1 MNGLSQARRGE
12 LPGLAGKALLSMHY
26 LFYGGVHRDWQEGV
40 RRCLPVLAESFQP
53 DVVWATFGNATSWQ
67 IARDIA
73 GESACPWVADLKDH
87 WQSFIPAVLR
97 RPLASRYGDAAA
109 FTAFSDDHVS
119 TIREWFRRPGQVVYS
134 GIDPALYPEQALPA
148 QTITLTGAVYDEV
161 DLAVLIDGIE
171 AAVREMEAA
180 ARQEVRFC
188 YAGYDADMV
197 RAQTTGLEKLITVDI
212 REQQPL
218 GAWLEVLSGAAVN
231 CYVKSNRTF
240 HHKIFDLAGAGNPVL
255 TVPPETD
262 EARNIAALAGVTL
275 SGAVTAGEVAELVQA
290 ALSKSGADSPVDRS
304 GAVMG
309 TACRDTGRYPAIRH
323 QGQGM
328 KVAVAVH
335 GRFHGFDLADQL
347 RRKGCLAGVF
357 TTYPGVRCAP
367 VSASGGNSSGL
378 SVAGADQAWPSA
390 AWTAGTNGQ
399 FHFATVRTLA
409 GRKSAA

>member
-1 MNGLSQARRGE
+1 MRAVFVNHCHPEKPHVCAVRMREFARAMAGRGHQVVLLTETLSEEERGQCPEVLADRLAEHDWSAPFCLDIAPAGYERLSQARRGE
-12 LPGLAGKALLSMHY
+12 LPGLGGKALLSMHY

-73 GESACPWVADLKDH
+73 GESACPWVADMKDH

-97 RPLASRYGDAAA
+97 RPLASRYGGAAA
-109 FTAFSDDHVS
+109 FTAFSDDHVA
-119 TIREWFRRPGQVVYS
+119 TIREWFRRPGQVIYS

-148 QTITLTGAVYDEV
+148 QTITLTGAVYDEA

-240 HHKIFDLAGAGNPVL
+240 HHKVFDLAGAGKPVL

-275 SGAVTAGEVAELVQA
+275 SGAVTAGEVAELVKT
-290 ALSKSGADSPVDRS
+290 ALTKSGPDGPVDR
-304 GAVMG
+304 AVLSWEQRAG
-309 TACRDTGRYPAIRH
+309 ILEDILQSVIRGR
-323 QGQGM
+323 
-328 KVAVAVH
+328 
-335 GRFHGFDLADQL
+335 
-347 RRKGCLAGVF
+347 
-357 TTYPGVRCAP
+357 
-367 VSASGGNSSGL
+367 
-378 SVAGADQAWPSA
+378 
-390 AWTAGTNGQ
+390 
-399 FHFATVRTLA
+399 
-409 GRKSAA
+409 

>member
-1 MNGLSQARRGE
+1 MRAVFVNHCHPEKPHVCAVRMREFARAMAGRGHQVVLLTETLSEEERGQCPEVLAGRLAEHDWSAPFRLDIAPAGYERLSQARRGE
-12 LPGLAGKALLSMHY
+12 LPGQAGKALLSMHY

-73 GESACPWVADLKDH
+73 GESACPWVADMKDH

-109 FTAFSDDHVS
+109 FTAFSDDHVA

-148 QTITLTGAVYDEV
+148 QTITLTGAVYDEA
-161 DLAVLIDGIE
+161 DLTVLIDGIE

-180 ARQEVRFC
+180 ARQEVRFY

-197 RAQTTGLEKLITVDI
+197 RAQTARLEKLIAVDI

-240 HHKIFDLAGAGNPVL
+240 HHKIFDLAGAGKPVL

-262 EARNIAALAGVTL
+262 EARNIAVLAGVTL

-290 ALSKSGADSPVDRS
+290 ALSKNSPDGPVDRAALS
-304 GAVMG
+304 WEQRAGILEDILHSVI
-309 TACRDTGRYPAIRH
+309 RGR
-323 QGQGM
+323 
-328 KVAVAVH
+328 
-335 GRFHGFDLADQL
+335 
-347 RRKGCLAGVF
+347 
-357 TTYPGVRCAP
+357 
-367 VSASGGNSSGL
+367 
-378 SVAGADQAWPSA
+378 
-390 AWTAGTNGQ
+390 
-399 FHFATVRTLA
+399 
-409 GRKSAA
+409 